1 MRTLLVL
8 TVILAASGRAED
20 WSKRF
25 EVTGKPE
32 LRIQADDAAVT
43 LRAGAAGAVSARLTA
58 QGRAIGADEV
68 RLNARQNGNRI
79 EMEVRVPGSHW
90 GFGSRSV
97 SLEVLVPEE
106 LRAEIHT
113 GDGHVSAQG
122 LKGEFRFVT
131 GDGAIEAES
140 LDGTL
145 SARSGDGRLKVRGRF
160 DQVDLRTDDG
170 SIEATFD
177 RNSKMAGP
185 WRVETGDGS
194 VTIRLPEGFAA
205 DLDAQTGDGDISVSL
220 PVTATGFHSGE
231 HNFRGKLNGGGL
243 SLRIRTGDGSIR
255 LERP

>member
-43 LRAGAAGAVSARLTA
+43 LRAGASDAVSAHLTS
-58 QGRAIGADEV
+58 QGWKIGPDGV
-68 RLNARQNGNRI
+68 RVSTRQNGNRI
-79 EMEVRVPGSHW
+79 ELEVRVPEMHW
-90 GFGSRSV
+90 GFGNRSV
-97 SLEVLVPEE
+97 RLEVFVPEE

-113 GDGHVSAQG
+113 GDGRVSVQG
-122 LKGEFRFVT
+122 LKGEFQFVT

-145 SARSGDGRLKVRGRF
+145 SARSGDGSVKVRGRF
-160 DQVDLRTDDG
+160 DQVDLHTGDG
-170 SIEATFD
+170 SIEAAFD
-177 RNSKMAGP
+177 RGSKMAGL

-194 VTIRLPEGFAA
+194 VTLRLPEGFAA
-205 DLDAQTGDGDISVSL
+205 DLDAHTGDGNISVSL
-220 PVTATGFHSGE
+220 PVTTAGLHNGE

-255 LERP
+255 LERL

>member
-1 MRTLLVL
+1 MRTLLVF

-25 EVTGKPE
+25 DVAGQPE
-32 LRIQADDAAVT
+32 LRIQAGDAAVT
-43 LRAGAAGAVSARLTA
+43 LRAGAAGAVSARLTS
-58 QGRAIGADEV
+58 QGRAIGTDEV
-68 RLNARQNGNRI
+68 RVHTRQDGNRI
-79 EMEVRVPGSHW
+79 EMEVRAAGNPW

-113 GDGHVSAQG
+113 DDGRVSAQG

-140 LDGTL
+140 LDGAL
-145 SARSGDGRLKVRGRF
+145 SARSGDGSVRVRGRF
-160 DQVDLRTDDG
+160 DQIDLRTNDG
-170 SIEATFD
+170 SIEASFD
-177 RNSKMAGP
+177 RGSKMAGP
-185 WRVETGDGS
+185 WRVETGDGN

-205 DLDAQTGDGDISVSL
+205 DLDAHTGGGGISVSL
-220 PVTATGFHSGE
+220 PVTTTGFHNGD

-243 SLRIRTGDGSIR
+243 PLRIRTGDGSIR
-255 LERP
+255 LERL